1 MIGILNNHDTSH
13 PLMRVVELFA
23 GVGGFRIG
31 FEGPPGETNRNE
43 FRIIWANQWEP
54 STKTQHAAQV
64 YLERW
69 NLIQTDDSEI
79 YSNGLDDILVNKDI
93 SSIDANEI
101 PNHELI
107 CGGFPCQDYSVAKTL
122 PLAHGIAGKKG
133 VLWWEIRR
141 ILEAKRP
148 KYALLEN
155 VDRLLKSPR
164 IQRGR
169 DFAVMMAS
177 LSDLGYSVEW
187 RVVDSSEYG
196 FPQRR
201 KRVFIFAEL
210 NPKWKNLRN
219 RLELDGVLARSLPIH
234 RLESVESVNLGEG
247 SLSEITE
254 KFNSNK
260 GDTPTPFGNC
270 GVMVDREIITGKC
283 KANFSGEKKTLASIL
298 LTPGKVPDSFIL
310 NSESLLR
317 ERGWIYHKGGKKEMR
332 EGTDGFTYKYSEGP
346 ITFPDALDRAS
357 RTIVTGEGGTSPS
370 RFKHVVK
377 FKPTKGQMKRL
388 NLSSDDC
395 NNIRKKLGLSKSY
408 WMRRL
413 APVELERLN
422 GFPDNHTELAS
433 DGKRAFF
440 MGNALVCGIV
450 SKIAESIIYFENK
463 K

>member
-1 MIGILNNHDTSH
+1 
-13 PLMRVVELFA
+13 MRVVELFA

-31 FEGPPGETNRNE
+31 FEGPPDQSDRSR
-43 FRIIWANQWEP
+43 FQVIWANQWEP

-64 YLERW
+64 YVDKW
-69 NLIQTDDSEI
+69 NLNVTDDPEI
-79 YSNGLDDILVNKDI
+79 FSNGLQDIFVNKDI
-93 SSIDANEI
+93 ATIDAGDI
-101 PNHELI
+101 PDHDLI

-122 PLAHGIAGKKG
+122 PTAHGIAGKKG

-141 ILEAKRP
+141 IIEAKKP

-164 IQRGR
+164 VQRGR
-169 DFAVMMAS
+169 DFAVMLAS

-210 NPKWKNLRN
+210 NPQWANPRE
-219 RLELDGVLARSLPIH
+219 RLESDGVFAKSLPIH
-234 RLESVESVNLGEG
+234 KLELVESINIGKG

-254 KFNSNK
+254 QFNSEK

-270 GVMVDREIITGKC
+270 GVMIDREIFTGKC
-283 KANFSGEKKTLASIL
+283 KPNYSGTKKTLGDIL
-298 LTPGKVPDSFIL
+298 VNPGKIPDSFIL
-310 NSESLLR
+310 DSDSLLR
-317 ERGWIYHKGGKKEMR
+317 DKGWIYHKGGKKEMR

-346 ITFPDALDRAS
+346 VTFPDALDRAS

-377 FKPTKGQMKRL
+377 FKPTKGQIKRL
-388 NLSSDDC
+388 ELSSSDC
-395 NNIRKKLGLSKSY
+395 NKVREKLGLGKSY
-408 WMRRL
+408 WLRRL
-413 APVELERLN
+413 VPVELEKLN
-422 GFPDNHTELAS
+422 GFPPNHTELAS

-440 MGNALVCGIV
+440 MGNALVTEIV
-450 SKIAESIIYFENK
+450 SKIAKSILYNP
-463 K
+463 

>member
-1 MIGILNNHDTSH
+1 
-13 PLMRVVELFA
+13 MRVVELFA

-31 FEGPPGETNRNE
+31 FEGPPDQSDRSR
-43 FRIIWANQWEP
+43 FQVIWANQWEP

-64 YLERW
+64 YVDKW
-69 NLIQTDDSEI
+69 NLEVTDDPEI
-79 YSNGLDDILVNKDI
+79 FSNGSQDIFVNKDI
-93 SSIDANEI
+93 ATIDAGDI
-101 PNHELI
+101 PDHDLI

-122 PLAHGIAGKKG
+122 PTAHGIAGKKG

-141 ILEAKRP
+141 IIEAKKP

-164 IQRGR
+164 VQRGR
-169 DFAVMMAS
+169 DFAVMLAS

-210 NPKWKNLRN
+210 NPQWTNPRE
-219 RLELDGVLARSLPIH
+219 RLESDGVFAKSLPIH
-234 RLESVESVNLGEG
+234 KLESVESINIGKG

-254 KFNSNK
+254 QFNSEK

-270 GVMVDREIITGKC
+270 GVMIDREILTGKC
-283 KANFSGEKKTLASIL
+283 KPNYLGDKKNLSSIL
-298 LTPGKVPDSFIL
+298 VNPGKIPDSFIL
-310 NSESLLR
+310 DSDSLLR
-317 ERGWIYHKGGKKEMR
+317 GKGWIYHKGGKKEMR

-346 ITFPDALDRAS
+346 VTFPDALDRAS

-377 FKPTKGQMKRL
+377 FKPTKGQIKRL
-388 NLSSDDC
+388 ELSSSDC
-395 NNIRKKLGLSKSY
+395 NKVREKLGLSKSY
-408 WMRRL
+408 WLRRL
-413 APVELERLN
+413 IPVELEKLN
-422 GFPDNHTELAS
+422 GFPANHTELAS

-450 SKIAESIIYFENK
+450 KKISMGILIE
-463 K
+463 

>member
-1 MIGILNNHDTSH
+1 
-13 PLMRVVELFA
+13 MRVVELFA

-31 FEGPPGETNRNE
+31 FEGPPDQSDRSR
-43 FRIIWANQWEP
+43 FQVIWANQWEP

-64 YLERW
+64 YVDKW
-69 NLIQTDDSEI
+69 NLEVTDDPEI
-79 YSNGLDDILVNKDI
+79 FSNRSQDIFVNKDI
-93 SSIDANEI
+93 ATIDAGDI
-101 PNHELI
+101 PDHDLI

-122 PLAHGIAGKKG
+122 PTAHGIAGKKG

-141 ILEAKRP
+141 IIEAKKP

-169 DFAVMMAS
+169 DFAVMLAS

-210 NPKWKNLRN
+210 NPQWANPRE
-219 RLELDGVLARSLPIH
+219 RLESDGVFAKSLPIH
-234 RLESVESVNLGEG
+234 KLELVESINIGKG

-254 KFNSNK
+254 QFNSEK

-270 GVMVDREIITGKC
+270 GVMIDREILTGKC
-283 KANFSGEKKTLASIL
+283 KPNYSGTKKTLGDIL
-298 LTPGKVPDSFIL
+298 VNPGKIPDSFIL
-310 NSESLLR
+310 DSDSLLR
-317 ERGWIYHKGGKKEMR
+317 DKGWIYHKGGKKEMR

-346 ITFPDALDRAS
+346 VTFPDALDRAS

-377 FKPTKGQMKRL
+377 FKPTKGQIKRL
-388 NLSSDDC
+388 ELSSSDC
-395 NNIRKKLGLSKSY
+395 NKVREKLGLGKSY
-408 WMRRL
+408 WLRRL
-413 APVELERLN
+413 VPVELEKLN
-422 GFPDNHTELAS
+422 GFPANHTELAS
-433 DGKRAFF
+433 DNKRAFF
-440 MGNALVCGIV
+440 MGNALVTDIV
-450 SKIAESIIYFENK
+450 SKIAKSIL
-463 K
+463 

>member
-1 MIGILNNHDTSH
+1 
-13 PLMRVVELFA
+13 MRVVELFA

-31 FEGPPGETNRNE
+31 FEGPPDQSDRSR
-43 FRIIWANQWEP
+43 FQVIWANQWEP

-64 YLERW
+64 YVDKW
-69 NLIQTDDSEI
+69 NLEVTDDLEI
-79 YSNGLDDILVNKDI
+79 FSNGSQDIFVNKDI
-93 SSIDANEI
+93 ATIDAGDI
-101 PNHELI
+101 PDHDLI

-122 PLAHGIAGKKG
+122 PTAHGIAGKKG

-141 ILEAKRP
+141 IIEAKKP

-164 IQRGR
+164 VQRGR
-169 DFAVMMAS
+169 DFAVMLAS

-210 NPKWKNLRN
+210 NPHWTNPRE
-219 RLELDGVLARSLPIH
+219 RLESDGVFAKSLPIH
-234 RLESVESVNLGEG
+234 KLESVESINIGKG

-254 KFNSNK
+254 QFNSKK

-270 GVMVDREIITGKC
+270 GVMIDREILTGKC
-283 KANFSGEKKTLASIL
+283 KPNYLGDKKNLSSIL
-298 LTPGKVPDSFIL
+298 VNPGKISDSFIL
-310 NSESLLR
+310 NSDSLLR
-317 ERGWIYHKGGKKEMR
+317 DKGWIYHKGGKKEMR

-346 ITFPDALDRAS
+346 VTFPDALDRAS

-377 FKPTKGQMKRL
+377 FKPTKGQIKRL
-388 NLSSDDC
+388 ELSSSDC
-395 NNIRKKLGLSKSY
+395 NKVREKLGLGKSY
-408 WMRRL
+408 WLRRL
-413 APVELERLN
+413 IPVELEKLN
-422 GFPDNHTELAS
+422 GFPANHTELAS

-450 SKIAESIIYFENK
+450 KKISMGILIE
-463 K
+463 

>member
-1 MIGILNNHDTSH
+1 
-13 PLMRVVELFA
+13 MRVVELFA

-31 FEGPPGETNRNE
+31 FEGPPNQSDRSR
-43 FRIIWANQWEP
+43 FQVIWANQWEP
-54 STKTQHAAQV
+54 STKNQHAAQV
-64 YLERW
+64 YVDKW
-69 NLIQTDDSEI
+69 NLEVTDDPEI
-79 YSNGLDDILVNKDI
+79 FSNGSQDIFVNKDI
-93 SSIDANEI
+93 ATIDAGDI
-101 PNHELI
+101 PDHDLI

-122 PLAHGIAGKKG
+122 PTAHGIAGKKG

-141 ILEAKRP
+141 IIEAKKP

-164 IQRGR
+164 VQRGR
-169 DFAVMMAS
+169 DFAVMLAS

-210 NPKWKNLRN
+210 NPQWANPRE
-219 RLELDGVLARSLPIH
+219 RLESDGVFAKSLPIH
-234 RLESVESVNLGEG
+234 KLESVESINIGKG

-254 KFNSNK
+254 QFNSEK

-270 GVMVDREIITGKC
+270 GVMIDREILTGKC
-283 KANFSGEKKTLASIL
+283 KPNYSGTKKTLGGIL
-298 LTPGKVPDSFIL
+298 VNPGKIPDSFIL
-310 NSESLLR
+310 DSDSLLR
-317 ERGWIYHKGGKKEMR
+317 DKGWIYHKGGKKEMR

-346 ITFPDALDRAS
+346 VTFPDALDRAS

-377 FKPTKGQMKRL
+377 FKPTKGQIKRL
-388 NLSSDDC
+388 ELSSSDC
-395 NNIRKKLGLSKSY
+395 NKVREKLGLGKSY
-408 WMRRL
+408 WLRRL
-413 APVELERLN
+413 VPIELEKLN
-422 GFPDNHTELAS
+422 GFPPNHTELAS

-450 SKIAESIIYFENK
+450 EKISTGILIE
-463 K
+463 

>member
-1 MIGILNNHDTSH
+1 
-13 PLMRVVELFA
+13 MRVVELFA

-31 FEGPPGETNRNE
+31 FEGPPDQSDRSR
-43 FRIIWANQWEP
+43 FQVIWANQWEP

-64 YLERW
+64 YVDKW
-69 NLIQTDDSEI
+69 NLEVTHDPEI
-79 YSNGLDDILVNKDI
+79 FSNGSQDIFVNKDI
-93 SSIDANEI
+93 ATIDAGDI
-101 PNHELI
+101 PDHDLI

-122 PLAHGIAGKKG
+122 PTAHGIAGKKG

-141 ILEAKRP
+141 IIEAKKP

-164 IQRGR
+164 VQRGR
-169 DFAVMMAS
+169 DFAVMLAS

-210 NPKWKNLRN
+210 NPQWANPRE
-219 RLELDGVLARSLPIH
+219 RLESDGVFAKSLPIH
-234 RLESVESVNLGEG
+234 KLELVESINIGKG

-254 KFNSNK
+254 QFNSEK

-270 GVMVDREIITGKC
+270 GVMIDREILTGKC
-283 KANFSGEKKTLASIL
+283 KPNYLGDKKNLSSIL
-298 LTPGKVPDSFIL
+298 VNPGKIPDSFIL
-310 NSESLLR
+310 DSDSLLR
-317 ERGWIYHKGGKKEMR
+317 GKGWIYHKGGKKEMR

-346 ITFPDALDRAS
+346 VTFPDALDRAS

-377 FKPTKGQMKRL
+377 FKPTKGQIKRL
-388 NLSSDDC
+388 ELSSSDC
-395 NNIRKKLGLSKSY
+395 NKVREKLGLGKSY
-408 WMRRL
+408 WLRRL
-413 APVELERLN
+413 VPIELEKLN
-422 GFPDNHTELAS
+422 GFPPNHTELAS

-450 SKIAESIIYFENK
+450 EKISTRILIE
-463 K
+463 

>member
-1 MIGILNNHDTSH
+1 MPAVPSVS
-13 PLMRVVELFA
+13 VVELFA

-31 FEGPPGETNRNE
+31 LEGPPDSRDNSG
-43 FRIIWANQWEP
+43 FKVIWANQWEP
-54 STKTQHAAQV
+54 STKAQHAVDV
-64 YLERW
+64 YADRW
-69 NLIQTDDSEI
+69 NLERSKEDEFVYVGKD
-79 YSNGLDDILVNKDI
+79 GDILVNKDI
-93 SSIDANEI
+93 AKIESVDV
-101 PNHELI
+101 PDHDLL

-122 PLAHGIAGKKG
+122 PTAHGIAGKKG

-141 ILEAKRP
+141 IIEDKAP
-148 KYALLEN
+148 KFVLLEN

-169 DFAVMMAS
+169 DFAVMLAS

-196 FPQRR
+196 FSQRR

-210 NPKWKNLRN
+210 KSEWKSPRE
-219 RLELDGVLARSLPIH
+219 RLESTGVFAKSLPIH
-234 RLESVESVNLGEG
+234 DLQSVESFNIGKG
-247 SLSEITE
+247 SLAEITE
-254 KFNSNK
+254 QFNSKK

-270 GVMVDREIITGKC
+270 GVMIDRQILTGKC
-283 KANFSGEKKTLASIL
+283 KPNFSGDRETLGSIL
-298 LTPGKVPDSFIL
+298 VNPGKIPDPFIL
-310 NSESLLR
+310 DSDSLLR
-317 ERGWIYHKGGKKEMR
+317 DKGWIYHKGGKKEMR

-377 FKPTKGQMKRL
+377 FKPTKGQIKRL
-388 NLSSDDC
+388 ELSSNDC
-395 NNIRKKLGLSKSY
+395 NKVREKLGLGKTY
-408 WMRRL
+408 WLRRL
-413 APVELERLN
+413 VPIELEKLN
-422 GFPDNHTELAS
+422 GFPPGHTSGAS

-450 SKIAESIIYFENK
+450 ERIGQAILGSN
-463 K
+463 

>member
-1 MIGILNNHDTSH
+1 
-13 PLMRVVELFA
+13 MRVVELFA

-31 FEGPPGETNRNE
+31 FEGPPDQSDRSR
-43 FRIIWANQWEP
+43 FQVIWANQWEP

-64 YLERW
+64 YVDKW
-69 NLIQTDDSEI
+69 NLNVTDDPEI
-79 YSNGLDDILVNKDI
+79 FSNGLQDIFVNKDI
-93 SSIDANEI
+93 ATIDAGDI
-101 PNHELI
+101 PDHDLI

-122 PLAHGIAGKKG
+122 PTAHGIAGKKG

-141 ILEAKRP
+141 IIEAKKP

-164 IQRGR
+164 VQRGR
-169 DFAVMMAS
+169 DFAVMLAS

-210 NPKWKNLRN
+210 NPQWANPRE
-219 RLELDGVLARSLPIH
+219 RLESDGVFAKSLPIH
-234 RLESVESVNLGEG
+234 KLELVESINIGKG

-254 KFNSNK
+254 QFNSEK

-270 GVMVDREIITGKC
+270 GVMIDREIFTGKC
-283 KANFSGEKKTLASIL
+283 KPNYSGTKKTLGDIL
-298 LTPGKVPDSFIL
+298 VNPGKIPDSFIL
-310 NSESLLR
+310 DSDSLLR
-317 ERGWIYHKGGKKEMR
+317 DKGWIYHKGGKKEMR

-346 ITFPDALDRAS
+346 VTFPDALDRAS

-377 FKPTKGQMKRL
+377 FKPTKGQIKRL
-388 NLSSDDC
+388 ELFSSDC
-395 NNIRKKLGLSKSY
+395 NKVREKLGLGKSY
-408 WMRRL
+408 WLRRL
-413 APVELERLN
+413 VPVELEKLN
-422 GFPDNHTELAS
+422 GFPPNHTELVS
-433 DGKRAFF
+433 DNKRAFF
-440 MGNALVCGIV
+440 MGNALVCGV
-450 SKIAESIIYFENK
+450 VRIISSEIPTK
-463 K
+463 

>member
-1 MIGILNNHDTSH
+1 MI
-13 PLMRVVELFA
+13 LMRVVELFA
-23 GVGGFRIG
+23 GVGGFRLG
-31 FEGPPGETNRNE
+31 FERCKASKQENS
-43 FRIIWANQWEP
+43 FRVIWANQWEP
-54 STKTQHAAQV
+54 SSKKQHAAEI
-64 YLERW
+64 YAHHW
-69 NLIQTDDSEI
+69 NMENSEENPFIYTNDEGDILSNQDIKLVNSSEI
-79 YSNGLDDILVNKDI
+79 PDHDIL
-93 SSIDANEI
+93 
-101 PNHELI
+101 

-122 PLAHGIAGKKG
+122 PRAHGIAGKKG

-141 ILEAKRP
+141 IIEAKKP

-169 DFAVMMAS
+169 DFAVMIAS

-219 RLELDGVLARSLPIH
+219 RLELDGVLAKSLPIH
-234 RLESVESVNLGEG
+234 RLESVESISLGEG

-254 KFNSNK
+254 NFNSKK

-298 LTPGKVPDSFIL
+298 LTPGKIPDSFIL
-310 NSESLLR
+310 DSDSLLR
-317 ERGWIYHKGGKKEMR
+317 DKGWIYHKGGKKEMR

-346 ITFPDALDRAS
+346 ITFPDALDKAS

-377 FKPTKGQMKRL
+377 FKPTKGQIKRL
-388 NLSSDDC
+388 DLSSDDC
-395 NNIRKKLGLSKSY
+395 NKVRKKLGLNKSY

-413 APVELERLN
+413 TPVELERLN

-450 SKIAESIIYFENK
+450 SKIAESITYFENK

>member
-1 MIGILNNHDTSH
+1 
-13 PLMRVVELFA
+13 MRVVELFA

-31 FEGPPGETNRNE
+31 FEGPPDQSDRSR
-43 FRIIWANQWEP
+43 FQVIWANQWEP

-64 YLERW
+64 YVDKW
-69 NLIQTDDSEI
+69 NLEVTDDPEI
-79 YSNGLDDILVNKDI
+79 FSNGSQDIFVNKDI
-93 SSIDANEI
+93 ATIDAGDI
-101 PNHELI
+101 PDHDLI

-122 PLAHGIAGKKG
+122 PTAHGIAGKKG

-141 ILEAKRP
+141 IIEAKKP

-164 IQRGR
+164 VQRGR
-169 DFAVMMAS
+169 DFAVMLAS
-177 LSDLGYSVEW
+177 LSDLGYSLEW

-210 NPKWKNLRN
+210 NPQWTNPRE
-219 RLELDGVLARSLPIH
+219 RLESDGVFAKSLPIQK
-234 RLESVESVNLGEG
+234 LESVESINIGKG

-254 KFNSNK
+254 QFNSKK

-270 GVMVDREIITGKC
+270 GVMIDREILTGKC
-283 KANFSGEKKTLASIL
+283 KPNYLGDKKNLSSIL
-298 LTPGKVPDSFIL
+298 VNPGKISDSFIL
-310 NSESLLR
+310 DSDSLLR
-317 ERGWIYHKGGKKEMR
+317 DKGWIYHKGGKKEMR

-346 ITFPDALDRAS
+346 VTFPDALDRAS

-377 FKPTKGQMKRL
+377 FKPTKGQIKRL
-388 NLSSDDC
+388 ELSSSDC
-395 NNIRKKLGLSKSY
+395 NKVREKLGLGKSY
-408 WMRRL
+408 WLRRL
-413 APVELERLN
+413 IPVELEKLN
-422 GFPDNHTELAS
+422 GFPPNHTELAS

-440 MGNALVCGIV
+440 MGNALVCGV
-450 SKIAESIIYFENK
+450 VRIISSEIPTE
-463 K
+463 